1 MDPSQQYKQYERN
14 KILTASPA
22 ELTLLLY
29 QGAIKFGNIAKDA
42 IEKGEKE
49 KARVHIIKT
58 QNIILEFR
66 ATLKMEYPIAKEMD
80 RVYAYL
86 LDLLIEVYINFDE
99 EKLEECIVHLR
110 SMRDT
115 WQEVMRITKNGTQ
128 LNHN

>member
-1 MDPSQQYKQYERN
+1 M
-14 KILTASPA
+14 
-22 ELTLLLY
+22 
-29 QGAIKFGNIAKDA
+29 AIKFGNIDKDE

-58 QNIILEFR
+58 KNIIWEFR